1 MNIMKSLGLYGIGK
15 SLFGGRKGVFGRR
28 KGLFG
33 ASRRRNRGTAMAL
46 WGGSGLLPAIGY
58 LGWRNRH
65 KLMSMWDRYAG
76 RSSTKGAIG
85 QGSRIGAGQSIGRSA
100 NI

>member
-1 MNIMKSLGLYGIGK
+1 MKIMKSLGLYGIGK
-15 SLFGGRKGVFGRR
+15 SLFGGRRGVFGRR
-28 KGLFG
+28 RRGLFG
-33 ASRRRNRGTAMAL
+33 RGSNRSTAMAL

-65 KLMSMWDRYAG
+65 KLMAMWDRYTG
-76 RSSTKGAIG
+76 RSSMKGIG
-85 QGSRIGAGQSIGRSA
+85 QGSRIGAGQPIGRSA